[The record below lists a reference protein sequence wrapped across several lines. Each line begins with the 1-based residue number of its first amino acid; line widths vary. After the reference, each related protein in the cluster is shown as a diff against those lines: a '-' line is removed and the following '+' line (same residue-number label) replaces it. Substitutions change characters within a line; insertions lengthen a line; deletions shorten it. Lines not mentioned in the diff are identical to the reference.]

1 MKRRFVSN
9 PFTTIQKNLF
19 RDSWLTHVNT
29 ERKKETRLFK
39 ILGNGNIFN
48 SLLAGGVYV
57 RVSIFPEK
65 NFHFG
70 NGMIRKF
77 VA

>member
-1 MKRRFVSN
+1 MSEEVYIIEEDKPNKSSELILRS
-9 PFTTIQKNLF
+9 
-19 RDSWLTHVNT
+19 
-29 ERKKETRLFK
+29 K
-39 ILGNGNIFN
+39 ICM
-48 SLLAGGVYV
+48 YPP